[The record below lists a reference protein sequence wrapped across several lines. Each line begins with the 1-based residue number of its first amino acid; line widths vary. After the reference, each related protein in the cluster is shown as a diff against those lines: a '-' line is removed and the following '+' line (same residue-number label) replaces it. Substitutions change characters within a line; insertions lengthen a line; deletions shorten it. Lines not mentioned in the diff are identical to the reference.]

1 MEDYTGGGK
10 KERTVI
16 PFSLHQAKKHQKTY
30 FHNKNTKKKYFG
42 QEKSQWGAKTI
53 SNSLVAFID

>member
-30 FHNKNTKKKYFG
+30 FYNKNTKKKYFG
-42 QEKSQWGAKTI
+42 QEKSQ
-53 SNSLVAFID
+53 

>member
-16 PFSLHQAKKHQKTY
+16 PFSLHQAKKNTRKPTSIIRIQRRNILAKRKVSEGQKQYLTA
-30 FHNKNTKKKYFG
+30 
-42 QEKSQWGAKTI
+42 Q
-53 SNSLVAFID
+53 LPL